1 MKKVFLS
8 AGLVMALAASSF
20 GATAQQTQHED
31 VERTS
36 KAGKIGCA
44 VGGILGGVVGAKVY
58 KDDKTAGALGGGA
71 LGCAGGNFFGK
82 KWSKAKQLSEF
93 KEASVQAQQ
102 AGLHATVNE
111 RDGVDEKGKPT
122 KELGAMV
129 IAYDPKD
136 LAPVTEKTAAVFDKV
151 AAISSRS
158 KNQLTFEFSGKAG
171 CELPL
176 AELGKRGAFNGAG
189 VQHAV
194 KVSCGQGD
202 NKFVITPLPELAQ
215 R

>member
-1 MKKVFLS
+1 MKQMILTTAVMV
-8 AGLVMALAASSF
+8 ALVTGSI
-20 GATAQQTQHED
+20 GAHAQAPTEDQARTQ
-31 VERTS
+31 
-36 KAGKIGCA
+36 KAGKIGCV
-44 VGGILGGVVGAKVY
+44 VGGILGGVVGAKVL
-58 KDDKTAGALGGGA
+58 KDDKAAGAIGGGA

-82 KWSKAKQLSEF
+82 TWSKAKQLKEF
-93 KEASVQAQQ
+93 QEASAYAQQ
-102 AGLHATVNE
+102 AGLKASVDE
-111 RDGVDEKGKPT
+111 RDGVDDKGKPT

-136 LAPVTEKTAAVFDKV
+136 MSPVSEKTATVFDKV
-151 AAISSRS
+151 AAISSQS

-202 NKFVITPLPELAQ
+202 NKFVITPLPEIAQ